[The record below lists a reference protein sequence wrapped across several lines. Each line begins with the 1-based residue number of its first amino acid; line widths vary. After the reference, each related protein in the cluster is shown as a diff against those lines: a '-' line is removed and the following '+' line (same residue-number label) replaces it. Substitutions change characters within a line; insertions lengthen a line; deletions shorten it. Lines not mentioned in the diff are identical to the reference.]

1 MTVSVTVSA
10 LLWAL
15 VGGAVVGLLG
25 KWVGP
30 GDHEEVPLWLTVL
43 GGIAG
48 VLVGT
53 VLHALLFTT
62 HPVGTDWW
70 RHVWQIVT
78 AVLVVGALAAV
89 AGRPHHPD
97 AGTRDPDRRSGARSR
112 RGA

>member
-53 VLHALLFTT
+53 VLHALFFTS

-78 AVLVVGALAAV
+78 AVLVVGALAAM
-89 AGRPHHPD
+89 AGRPHHR
-97 AGTRDPDRRSGARSR
+97 ASRDRSGARSR

>member
-1 MTVSVTVSA
+1 MTVSA

-53 VLHALLFTT
+53 ALHALFFTT
-62 HPVGTDWW
+62 HPVGIDWW
-70 RHVWQIVT
+70 RHVWQIAA

-89 AGRPHHPD
+89 SGRPHDRPPRVRSHPR
-97 AGTRDPDRRSGARSR
+97 A
-112 RGA
+112 

>member
-1 MTVSVTVSA
+1 MTVSA
-10 LLWAL
+10 LLQAL

-53 VLHALLFTT
+53 TLHALFFTT
-62 HPVGTDWW
+62 HPVGIDWW
-70 RHVWQIVT
+70 RHVWQIGT
-78 AVLVVGALAAV
+78 AVLVVCALAA
-89 AGRPHHPD
+89 ASGRPHHRQP
-97 AGTRDPDRRSGARSR
+97 RVRSR
-112 RGA
+112 PGA

>member
-1 MTVSVTVSA
+1 MTVSA

-30 GDHEEVPLWLTVL
+30 GDHDEVPLWLTVL

-48 VLVGT
+48 VLAGT
-53 VLHALLFTT
+53 TLHALFFTT
-62 HPVGTDWW
+62 HPVGVDWW
-70 RHVWQIVT
+70 RHVWQIAA

-89 AGRPHHPD
+89 SGRPHH
-97 AGTRDPDRRSGARSR
+97 RSPRVRSR
-112 RGA
+112 PRA